1 MKKNQTDKDFEQR
14 IKVADAVQKYNENPT
29 PENSSKFLAELTKLG
44 IVWSN
49 NTEEE
54 KELAKDW
61 VDLSYEL
68 FVSKDYKKAES
79 ILVKLGL
86 LINKLKS

>member
-1 MKKNQTDKDFEQR
+1 MNQTDKDFEQR
-14 IKVADAVQKYNENPT
+14 VKVADAVQKYNENPT
-29 PENSSKFLAELTKLG
+29 PENLSKFLAELTKLG

-68 FVSKDYKKAES
+68 FVSKDYKKAEC
-79 ILVKLGL
+79 LAGKLGL
-86 LINKLKS
+86 SISKLK

>member
-1 MKKNQTDKDFEQR
+1 MNQTDKDFEQR
-14 IKVADAVQKYNENPT
+14 IKVADAVQKYNENPL

-44 IVWSN
+44 IIWSN
-49 NTEEE
+49 YTEEE
-54 KELAKDW
+54 KDLAKDW

-79 ILVKLGL
+79 LVVKLEL
-86 LINKLKS
+86 SINKLKL